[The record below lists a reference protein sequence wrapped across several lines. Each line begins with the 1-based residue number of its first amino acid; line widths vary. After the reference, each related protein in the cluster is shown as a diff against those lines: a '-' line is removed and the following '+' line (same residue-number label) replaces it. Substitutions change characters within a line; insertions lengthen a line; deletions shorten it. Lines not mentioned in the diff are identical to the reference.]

1 MEEHRIRLPTEL
13 RRNAELSALDALQQ
27 PISQHQLLMAERRHA
42 RKVAE
47 LEAELA
53 ALREHSSATIVGELN
68 RKDPNTELARA
79 RAEVRRL
86 QEHLKTQAEVIEHL
100 KQAQQQEVESLR
112 ASCEAAYAEISRLKG
127 AKTPPGVE
135 DHHQRKMN
143 SKPLPDGG
151 ALDELEL
158 AVDALFESWDANG
171 DGSIDEDELQ
181 AFLIDLFGDDAATQN
196 ELDDF
201 MDKLDQNKDSQI
213 SRKEVSAFL
222 KLQYEKT
229 GARADGS
236 SIDVDNLMVA
246 GLTELNPGPEPERER
261 EPEPEPEPEPV

>member
-143 SKPLPDGG
+143 SKPDGG

-171 DGSIDEDELQ
+171 DGSIDKDELQ